1 MGHVVA
7 ELGGVE
13 AVVAGHLVV
22 AVELASL
29 LPRLIY
35 HIVVDVRVIR

>member
-7 ELGGVE
+7 QLGGVE

-22 AVELASL
+22 AVELTRL

-35 HIVVDVRVIR
+35 HIVVDVRIIR